1 MIIKTD
7 NMESTEYPESETL
20 SRLYKVFDL
29 GYQPGI
35 EGPQHE
41 VAFLFELD
49 ALTAD
54 GKPMTIT
61 KRFTASMH
69 PKANLRRFVEA
80 WRGKPFNDEEVKVF
94 DTDQLEGL
102 YAYLTFCKKKSAKTG
117 KDWTDIFQIRRKP
130 KEDPPFSKRLQP
142 GFIPEWVKTA
152 IDKQIQNPGQ
162 ADQGGTDEESFP
174 DF

>member
-1 MIIKTD
+1 MIIRTD
-7 NMESTEYPESETL
+7 NMESTEYPETETL

-49 ALTAD
+49 AVTGD

-69 PKANLRRFVEA
+69 PKANLRRFIES
-80 WRGKPFNDEEVKVF
+80 WRGKPFTDEEVKVF
-94 DTDQLEGL
+94 DTAPLESQ
-102 YAYLTFCKKKSAKTG
+102 YAYLTLTKKKSTKTG

-130 KEDPPFSKRLQP
+130 KEDPPFPKRLQE
-142 GFIPEWVKTA
+142 GFIPDWIKTA
-152 IDKQIQNPGQ
+152 IEKQIKNPAQGM
-162 ADQGGTDEESFP
+162 QGGTADEPFM